1 MTNFNRLQKIYL
13 LYLSYIEQLIP
24 TNNNLDLLNKVIY
37 QQWFATTE
45 KTS

>member
-13 LYLSYIEQLIP
+13 LYLSYIEQQIP
-24 TNNNLDLLNKVIY
+24 TNNNLDLLNMTIY
-37 QQWFATTE
+37 QQWLAMRE